1 MSYIIKNTSGLLS
14 TRFTDAGRMKL
25 SKGKLDIRYFQVG
38 DSEITYTAI
47 PGYNQTKNFVIEPAY
62 NAQNISQEPESNKIG
77 MKYPFYITTTSG
89 GTYGLATEDSQVSP
103 VYNTA
108 AVRGF
113 FNGTP
118 YNWSA

>member
-77 MKYPFYITTTSG
+77 MKYPFYIVIFESTFINILPLFVK
-89 GTYGLATEDSQVSP
+89 GLLFLVQS
-103 VYNTA
+103 VYF
-108 AVRGF
+108 AVEVL
-113 FNGTP
+113 
-118 YNWSA
+118 